1 MDLSPVD
8 VNPPQL
14 LPEKR
19 ISRPT
24 WKVRESASNDLPNN
38 PGPLNTGGTDAS
50 EVQPIPLC
58 KQPTSPIVRPRLT
71 TPFRTTAN
79 QFTLVREYLQR
90 PSVIPD
96 SLVSWKSPVVKL
108 PPTTPKK
115 HREVLDIIYP
125 YPNISSFLYNLTWR
139 RMCGVAS
146 NSNREKML
154 NILHDKRFKLNDI
167 QDINFSQI
175 EKQITTNNQSPW
187 GGNGWRRDSVIIEI
201 PTGAKPTVASRRM
214 EANERARRQR
224 HDEVD
229 PSADPYPRH
238 KIPIPDVR
246 TRSLVSCL
254 VDTIQEDLGASDL
267 HWHGYKETWQPPYLG
282 SPPERVWGEL
292 YSSDAFLEAE
302 QDLINSQTDAS
313 HPSVIAGYMIWSDS
327 THLAQFRQAKA
338 WPIYAYIGNLSK
350 YVRCQPTAHTAQ
362 VIGYIPPVCETRHDD
377 DIHFIYF
384 LSVTRLLC

>member
-1 MDLSPVD
+1 
-8 VNPPQL
+8 
-14 LPEKR
+14 
-19 ISRPT
+19 
-24 WKVRESASNDLPNN
+24 
-38 PGPLNTGGTDAS
+38 
-50 EVQPIPLC
+50 
-58 KQPTSPIVRPRLT
+58 
-71 TPFRTTAN
+71 
-79 QFTLVREYLQR
+79 
-90 PSVIPD
+90 
-96 SLVSWKSPVVKL
+96 
-108 PPTTPKK
+108 
-115 HREVLDIIYP
+115 
-125 YPNISSFLYNLTWR
+125 
-139 RMCGVAS
+139 
-146 NSNREKML
+146 
-154 NILHDKRFKLNDI
+154 
-167 QDINFSQI
+167 
-175 EKQITTNNQSPW
+175 
-187 GGNGWRRDSVIIEI
+187 
-201 PTGAKPTVASRRM
+201 M

-238 KIPIPDVR
+238 KIPIPDVH

-327 THLAQFRQAKA
+327 THLAQFGQAKA